1 MNEFKLQSDSI
12 NELAAALSKA
22 QLSISAA
29 LKDSSNPFFKSKYAD
44 LTSVWSACR
53 KELSENGLSVSQVL
67 DGMNLVT
74 TLMHSSG
81 QWVRGSCPLILVKQD
96 MQSLGSS
103 VTYARRYSL
112 AAICGVVQDDDDG
125 NLATGKFDTRQN
137 EYTKPQV
144 KTPFK
149 ADAATNAIIQ
159 RAEQATTPSLD
170 EHRLAVETKNA
181 ELLREGKVAILGAF
195 YGRLIADLKAPALK
209 SIIASFEAEYKKDK
223 EKCSGIE
230 YKETITRA
238 RERLKELEDSK
249 SDFGSFN
256 QTSVIIPKNVQ

>member
-12 NELAAALSKA
+12 DELAAALSKA

-29 LKDSSNPFFKSKYAD
+29 LKDSNNPFFKSKYAD

-125 NLATGKFDTRQN
+125 NLATGKVFTGQKESASWTPRT
-137 EYTKPQV
+137 EI
-144 KTPFK
+144 KTQPV
-149 ADAATNAIIQ
+149 
-159 RAEQATTPSLD
+159 TTPIHKPEPINTPALD

-181 ELLREGKVAILGAF
+181 EFIRDGKVAILGAF
-195 YGRLIADLKAPALK
+195 YGRLIADLKEPALK
-209 SIIASFEAEYKKDK
+209 SIISSFEAEYKKDK

-230 YKETITRA
+230 YKETITRV
-238 RERLKELEDSK
+238 RERLKEFEEAK
-249 SDFGSFN
+249 SGFASFN
-256 QTSVIIPKNVQ
+256 QTSVIVPRVQ